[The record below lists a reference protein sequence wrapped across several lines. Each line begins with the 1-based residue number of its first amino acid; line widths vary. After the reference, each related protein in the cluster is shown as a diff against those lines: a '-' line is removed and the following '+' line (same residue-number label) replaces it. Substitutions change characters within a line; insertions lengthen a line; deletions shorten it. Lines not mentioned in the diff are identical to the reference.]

1 MFLDGG
7 YEAAKVFF
15 KTRITPLWS
24 QVEFKFAGNCN
35 KRLLQEHLVSH
46 GLPSQALGTQLRYVP
61 VKSDFDNQKFTQSV
75 ELFGRRLSMGD
86 GDSRL
91 AADQISAERLLSSL
105 KRTKTTCIMIR
116 LARNANDQESLVKLQ
131 AARAA
136 QVAADRNEKSCSDT
150 S

>member
-7 YEAAKVFF
+7 YEAAKLFF
-15 KTRITPLWS
+15 KARITPLWS
-24 QVEFKFAGNCN
+24 QVEFKFAGNCS

-46 GLPSQALGTQLRYVP
+46 GLPSQVLGTRLRYVP

-75 ELFGRRLSMGD
+75 QLFGRRLSIGD

-91 AADQISAERLLSSL
+91 EADQVAAERLLSSL

-116 LARNANDQESLVKLQ
+116 LARNAKDKESLVKLQ
-131 AARAA
+131 TARAA
-136 QVAADRNEKSCSDT
+136 QVAADRNEKSCSDA

>member
-7 YEAAKVFF
+7 YEAVELFF
-15 KTRITPLWS
+15 KARITPLWS
-24 QVEFKFAGNCN
+24 QVKFNFAGDCK

-46 GLPSQALGTQLRYVP
+46 GLPAPALGTQLRYVP

-75 ELFGRRLSMGD
+75 ELFGRRLSTGN
-86 GDSRL
+86 GDSRQK
-91 AADQISAERLLSSL
+91 ADQVAAGRLLSSL
-105 KRTKTTCIMIR
+105 QRAKTTCVMIR

-136 QVAADRNEKSCSDT
+136 QVAADQNQKSCHDT